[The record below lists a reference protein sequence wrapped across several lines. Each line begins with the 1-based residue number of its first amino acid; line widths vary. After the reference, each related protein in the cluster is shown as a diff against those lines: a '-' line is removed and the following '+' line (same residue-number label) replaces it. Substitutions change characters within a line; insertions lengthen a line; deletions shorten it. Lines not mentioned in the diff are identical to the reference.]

1 MNKRIVVE
9 NLRSAYNVGNI
20 IRTADALWWGVIFV
34 GYTARPDHKEVKKTS
49 LWAELTISTMDFE
62 HLSDALSFMQTHGL
76 IIAAEITENS
86 IPLTDIHDKIK
97 NFTLGAELYVIVGNE
112 VTGVETETLE
122 KADIISHIPMLG
134 IKESLNVGQAAALFM
149 RELQWL

>member
-1 MNKRIVVE
+1 
-9 NLRSAYNVGNI
+9 
-20 IRTADALWWGVIFV
+20 
-34 GYTARPDHKEVKKTS
+34 
-49 LWAELTISTMDFE
+49 MDFE

-97 NFTLGAELYVIVGNE
+97 NFTLGSELYVIVGNE
-112 VTGVETETLE
+112 VTGVESETLE
-122 KADIISHIPMLG
+122 KTDIISHIPMLG

-149 RELQWL
+149 RELQ